1 MHFEWD
7 PQKSLR
13 NAEKHSI
20 DFETAT
26 ALWKD
31 EQRVEIETPYPI
43 ENRHIIIA
51 NFRHKLW
58 TAVFTYRQK
67 TIRIIS
73 VRRARKKE
81 RELYEK

>member
-7 PQKSLR
+7 PQKSLS
-13 NAEKHSI
+13 NAEKHGI

-26 ALWKD
+26 ALWQD
-31 EQRVEIETPYPI
+31 EQRVEIEAPYPI
-43 ENRHIIIA
+43 ENRYIIIGKL
-51 NFRHKLW
+51 NGKLW
-58 TAVFTYRQK
+58 AAIFTYRQK
-67 TIRIIS
+67 KIRIIS

>member
-7 PQKSLR
+7 PQKSKI
-13 NAEKHSI
+13 NADKHGI

-26 ALWKD
+26 ALWED
-31 EQRVEIETPYPI
+31 EKRVEIEAPYPI

-51 NFRHKLW
+51 KLSDKLW
-58 TAVFTYRQK
+58 SAVFTYRQK
-67 TIRIIS
+67 NIRLIS

-81 RELYEK
+81 RVLYE